1 MSQLPIYRTLDEAA
15 SQLDSPVVAIGNFD
29 GAHIGHQAIFR
40 LAAELGAEHGVEHAA
55 LTFDPH
61 PVRYFRRDAE
71 PFRLTPSQQR
81 AELLLSYG
89 LDAVVELAFG
99 DELSALEP
107 ATFVDTIL
115 VDGLG
120 ARAVVVGEDFA
131 FGKGRAGS
139 TDDLKALCDDR
150 GIETVVCDHL
160 EANGE
165 SISSTRVRDAI
176 ANGRMEVSTDLLGR
190 PYRIQGMVVEG
201 DQRGRALGFPTAN
214 IATSNRVLP
223 PNGVYATTL
232 HVAGKTGLPSIT
244 NIGVRP
250 TFGGDDV
257 TVECFV
263 LDHEGELD
271 LYDREV
277 RLDIWTFVREERAF
291 DAPDG
296 LIRQIQKDVAQVEA
310 FFGLESQ

>member
-15 SQLDSPVVAIGNFD
+15 SQLVSPVVTIGNFD

-40 LAAELGAEHGVEHAA
+40 VAADLAAVHGVEHVA
-55 LTFDPH
+55 LTFHPH

-81 AELLLSYG
+81 AELLLNYG
-89 LDAVVELAFG
+89 LDAVVELEFG
-99 DELSALEP
+99 DALSALEP
-107 ATFVDTIL
+107 ATFVDQIL

-120 ARAVVVGEDFA
+120 AKAVVVGEDFA

-139 TDDLKALCDDR
+139 TDDLQELCDER
-150 GIETVVCDHL
+150 GIETFVCDHL
-160 EANGE
+160 EADGQ

-176 ANGRMEVSTDLLGR
+176 ADGRMKDSTDLLGR
-190 PYRIQGMVVEG
+190 PYRIRGQVVEG

-232 HVAGKTGLPSIT
+232 HIAGATALPSIT

-277 RLDIWTFVREERAF
+277 ELDLWMFVREERAF

-310 FFGLESQ
+310 YFGLTSQ

>member
-1 MSQLPIYRTLDEAA
+1 MSEQPIYRTLEQA
-15 SQLDSPVVAIGNFD
+15 STQLDAPVVTIGNFD

-40 LAAELGAEHGVEHAA
+40 LARELAVEMGSRHVA

-61 PVRYFRRDAE
+61 PVRYFKPDAD

-89 LDAVVELAFG
+89 LEAVVELPF
-99 DELSALEP
+99 DDDMSSLEP
-107 ATFVDTIL
+107 GAFVEKIL

-120 ARAVVVGEDFA
+120 ATGVVVGEDFA

-139 TDDLKALCDDR
+139 TEDLERLCAEHD
-150 GIETVVCDHL
+150 IETRICDHVEL
-160 EANGE
+160 KDR
-165 SISSTRVRDAI
+165 SISSTRIRDAI
-176 ANGRMEVSTDLLGR
+176 ANGEMEVATGLLGR
-190 PYRIQGMVVEG
+190 PYRVRGEVVEG

-214 IATSNRVLP
+214 ISTPNRVLP

-232 HVAGKTGLPSIT
+232 HHRGSSARPSIT
-244 NIGVRP
+244 NIGTRP
-250 TFGGDDV
+250 TFDGDDV

-263 LDHEGELD
+263 MNVDGELD
-271 LYDREV
+271 LYGEQV
-277 RLDIWTFVREERAF
+277 ELDIWTFVRKERKF

-296 LIRQIQKDVAQVEA
+296 LIRQIQKDVAFVENY
-310 FFGLESQ
+310 FGLK